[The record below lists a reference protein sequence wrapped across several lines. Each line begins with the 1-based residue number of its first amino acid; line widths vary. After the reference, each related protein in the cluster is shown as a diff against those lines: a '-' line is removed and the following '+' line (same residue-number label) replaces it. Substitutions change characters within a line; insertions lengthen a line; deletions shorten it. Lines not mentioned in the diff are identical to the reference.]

1 MKRFLGL
8 TCTAVLAACGGGGSD
23 GGSMAPPPDLIELSV
38 ANASVTEADVGWN
51 ELEFTVQLSR
61 PADRFVT
68 ADYAI
73 ANGSATNGVDFV
85 AVNGTVQFD
94 VGQSRNT
101 IPVIVIGDIVKEPDE
116 TLTISISNVVNA
128 ELSVGEATGTIIDNE
143 EAPTISVIVAG
154 TIESDDLPN
163 PVAGA
168 QKVTVGTS
176 GDDVLLSS
184 KTVAEPWLYVEGKLR
199 EGDIGVSQGIIYVHL
214 SGPASDLVSADFRTV
229 SQTAIAGNDFVSSS
243 GRVELEP
250 GETMA
255 IIPIDVI
262 GDDVMEGDESFKLI
276 LENIVGVQA
285 AAEETVVTIREGDIV
300 PSAIPDVFIDDV
312 TVAEGDFGAT
322 GLMEFQVRM
331 SSPSDRTV
339 WMTFDVISETATL
352 GDYVVVDKKPLSIQS
367 GTTVA
372 TYSVGII
379 NDIVDEGDETFRV
392 EITDLAYAQIGDGV
406 AVGTIEDDDLPLP
419 PPAMLPDIHFLSGS
433 MEENS
438 GIEEDFFMT
447 AVLSEPSFQEVT
459 FSYLLSDITSTAGDD
474 YVGRAP
480 AYGTITIPPG
490 ELSATSNFLL
500 LGDFFIEGT
509 ETVKVVIA
517 NAVNANIVDGGLVEI
532 IDDDPVPS
540 VSIRDAVAGES
551 GTEGENSVLTFEARI
566 PYKSARSR
574 NIDYRT
580 KDDIALAGVDYVEKQ
595 GTFTIAPGELTAS
608 VEIEI
613 LPDEL
618 VEGHETLILEIHGVF
633 NSDFADRYEIIG
645 TIIDDD

>member
-1 MKRFLGL
+1 M
-8 TCTAVLAACGGGGSD
+8 
-23 GGSMAPPPDLIELSV
+23 
-38 ANASVTEADVGWN
+38 
-51 ELEFTVQLSR
+51 
-61 PADRFVT
+61 
-68 ADYAI
+68 
-73 ANGSATNGVDFV
+73 
-85 AVNGTVQFD
+85 
-94 VGQSRNT
+94 
-101 IPVIVIGDIVKEPDE
+101 
-116 TLTISISNVVNA
+116 
-128 ELSVGEATGTIIDNE
+128 
-143 EAPTISVIVAG
+143 
-154 TIESDDLPN
+154 
-163 PVAGA
+163 
-168 QKVTVGTS
+168 
-176 GDDVLLSS
+176 
-184 KTVAEPWLYVEGKLR
+184 
-199 EGDIGVSQGIIYVHL
+199 
-214 SGPASDLVSADFRTV
+214 
-229 SQTAIAGNDFVSSS
+229 
-243 GRVELEP
+243 
-250 GETMA
+250 
-255 IIPIDVI
+255 
-262 GDDVMEGDESFKLI
+262 
-276 LENIVGVQA
+276 GVQA
-285 AAEETVVTIREGDIV
+285 AAEETVVTIREWDIV

-352 GDYVVVDKKPLSIQS
+352 G
-367 GTTVA
+367 
-372 TYSVGII
+372 GI
-379 NDIVDEGDETFRV
+379 
-392 EITDLAYAQIGDGV
+392 
-406 AVGTIEDDDLPLP
+406 GTIEDDDLPLP
-419 PPAMLPDIHFLSGS
+419 PPAMLPDIRFLSGS

-490 ELSATSNFLL
+490 ELSATFNFLL

-595 GTFTIAPGELTAS
+595 GTFTIAPGELAAS

-613 LPDEL
+613 LPDDL